1 MNYLIISLCII
12 YGFQLTFVIMS
23 LIFEEGSKK
32 TIKLL
37 LIPFGFIV
45 YLKHKYDKLEDE

>member
-1 MNYLIISLCII
+1 MYYLIISLCII
-12 YGFQLTFVIMS
+12 YGLQLSCVIMS

-37 LIPFGFIV
+37 LIPFGFII
-45 YLKHKYDKLEDE
+45 YLKRKYDNLEDE